1 MVEAMSVSPSGPQG
15 SNASLPLSKLRGVP
29 FAVRAALKARRINSC
44 AQLLGAAASSEKRR
58 QLATQAR
65 IDEELLLTVIRR
77 ADMARVNGVG
87 AVFGMMLEDLGIL
100 EVPDLAAQDAQE
112 LHARL
117 RQYNQ
122 EERIARRSP
131 TPEEVLDWI
140 SQARALPPLITA

>member
-1 MVEAMSVSPSGPQG
+1 MVEAMSVSPSGPQSG
-15 SNASLPLSKLRGVP
+15 NLSLPLSKLRGVP

-44 AQLLGAAASSEKRR
+44 AQLLAAAATGEKRR
-58 QLATQAR
+58 QLAMQAR
-65 IDEELLLTVIRR
+65 IEEELLLTVVRR

-100 EVPDLAAQDAQE
+100 EVPDLAAEDAQE

-131 TPEEVLDWI
+131 TPEEVVDWI
-140 SQARALPPLITA
+140 SQARALPPLITP